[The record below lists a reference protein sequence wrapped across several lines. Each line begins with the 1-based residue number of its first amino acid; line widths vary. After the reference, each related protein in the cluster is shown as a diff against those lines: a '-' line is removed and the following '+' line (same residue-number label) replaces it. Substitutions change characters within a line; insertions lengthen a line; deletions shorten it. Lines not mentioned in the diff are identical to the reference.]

1 MRASQTRLGLW
12 RGEPAIGVLLDGGIS
27 VFHALS
33 GKPLWRY
40 EDMSHRRAYS
50 ILRPLTVY
58 GRRLALVV
66 RPDQSLTFLDAD
78 ADRVA
83 FRVHPGARVDAVA
96 IVGEDLLGVLT
107 TKDFT
112 CLRMPAH

>member
-1 MRASQTRLGLW
+1 
-12 RGEPAIGVLLDGGIS
+12 
-27 VFHALS
+27 
-33 GKPLWRY
+33 
-40 EDMSHRRAYS
+40 MSHRRAYP
-50 ILRPLTVY
+50 ILRLLTVH

-66 RPDQSLTFLDAD
+66 RPDQSLTFLDAE

-96 IVGEDLLGVLT
+96 IAGEDLLGVLT

-112 CLRMPAH
+112 CLRLPAY